1 MSVAAYTKAGKR
13 AYRAEFEFQGQRV
26 TRAGFRTLED
36 ARDWISAERKRLK
49 VEAKNPQ
56 PTPTA
61 KLMFSVASAKY
72 LADCKARMQPGT
84 FDEKYRHLTDFAEY
98 LGENIPVSSISD
110 YSPEDFIAAVQR
122 RITNKTANRYLR
134 TLKAFWNW
142 TAKRNAVGENPFFSI
157 EPYPED
163 EAPIYVPST
172 EDVIAILSVAED
184 WERDFLNVLV
194 KTGARPGEVRLLTW
208 DDVDFSRG
216 TITLWTRKRKGGTRQ
231 PRTLNMS
238 EQLAEALKGLFEDR
252 KNETYVFVNQE
263 TGEPFTRQSR
273 PYKFLMERLCR
284 RANEERKEK
293 DPESKDMKPFTF
305 YSFRHF
311 VATRLRDSG
320 KASRYEVQHILGHQR
335 SDTTDRYLRSLVP
348 ELQEAVDA
356 LDEVINLNDL
366 PHPEAKKKGKVI
378 KLARA

>member
-1 MSVAAYTKAGKR
+1 
-13 AYRAEFEFQGQRV
+13 
-26 TRAGFRTLED
+26 
-36 ARDWISAERKRLK
+36 
-49 VEAKNPQ
+49 
-56 PTPTA
+56 
-61 KLMFSVASAKY
+61 
-72 LADCKARMQPGT
+72 MQPGT
-84 FDEKYRHLTDFAEY
+84 FDEKYRHLTEFAEF
-98 LGENIPVSSISD
+98 LGEDVPVSSLAET
-110 YSPEDFIAAVQR
+110 SPEDFIAGIQNRV
-122 RITNKTANRYLR
+122 TNKTANRYLR

-172 EDVIAILSVAED
+172 EDVIAVLSAAED

-238 EQLAEALKGLFEDR
+238 AQLLEALQRLFQER

-284 RANEERKEK
+284 RAEI
-293 DPESKDMKPFTF
+293 KPFTF
-305 YSFRHF
+305 YAFRHF

-335 SDTTDRYLRSLVP
+335 SDTTDRYLRALVP
-348 ELQEAVDA
+348 DLQDAVSA
-356 LDEVINLNDL
+356 LDDVINLNAL
-366 PHPEAKKKGKVI
+366 PRPDEQKKGKVI
-378 KLARA
+378 KMTRA